1 MWSKPT
7 IAKIKGPQP
16 RCCNGWGCSQNK
28 LLICGT
34 LLWGHHNACPDS
46 GCHHQP
52 GCCHHPPLGP
62 KINLIQLQKDQQIR
76 TSSKQLAPQAQRV
89 VLRPHSPLGRGSH
102 WLACIGCWTE
112 ALISVLGGS
121 RKQRSRESVVERN
134 RSLPGKAVLCLQC
147 VSPWLVEKRLSSSL
161 EAPGARASGLRVQWL
176 HEGW

>member
-1 MWSKPT
+1 MCLSNSGTAGGPWEAQCIVGMGMWSKPT

-112 ALISVLGGS
+112 ALISVLGGLENNDPGNPWW
-121 RKQRSRESVVERN
+121 RETGACLERQCFACSV
-134 RSLPGKAVLCLQC
+134 
-147 VSPWLVEKRLSSSL
+147 
-161 EAPGARASGLRVQWL
+161 
-176 HEGW
+176 